1 MRHHFF
7 KMASA
12 NVSKLLYQFDLVATL
27 LLQLQGLLYVC
38 ITYQHHL
45 IKILSIYYAVKRT
58 IAQKFNARCRANS
71 VKINY
76 MRISNPLDRV
86 VPVCSDPD
94 PGKAGWPGCH
104 VMKMLKK
111 QTICLRNGLATVNR
125 AN

>member
-1 MRHHFF
+1 MRHIFL

-58 IAQKFNARCRANS
+58 IAQKFNPHCRANS
-71 VKINY
+71 AKRNY
-76 MRISNPLDRV
+76 MRISNPLNRV
-86 VPVCSDPD
+86 VPKCSNPN